1 MFQTTT
7 QKPSLLQALQLASPH
22 GFGGLEVGFLSV
34 DQKKTWS
41 FSRNSTCVTE
51 VSILKSPD
59 SGKYHHIWA
68 EWSVVCF
75 IWVIWKNW
83 PWSRCIRHYK
93 INGAA
98 SLGSVARLQ
107 KFQNMTFQVWTSKGR
122 GCWQITGSTL
132 TRDPTIV
139 GCGWWMATQ
148 GKMLLDQGLP
158 SGACHNLLWWIRSPK
173 NDQTAHANTWGLPMT
188 WVWIDTY

>member
-59 SGKYHHIWA
+59 SGKYHHI
-68 EWSVVCF
+68 
-75 IWVIWKNW
+75 
-83 PWSRCIRHYK
+83 
-93 INGAA
+93 
-98 SLGSVARLQ
+98 
-107 KFQNMTFQVWTSKGR
+107 
-122 GCWQITGSTL
+122 
-132 TRDPTIV
+132 
-139 GCGWWMATQ
+139 
-148 GKMLLDQGLP
+148 
-158 SGACHNLLWWIRSPK
+158 
-173 NDQTAHANTWGLPMT
+173 
-188 WVWIDTY
+188 